1 VAAILASR
9 GDIEVLGH
17 ASTGEDAFALIEK
30 SEPDLVITQ
39 IDVQLKE
46 AKEVLSG
53 IRSVSPDS
61 RIVVLTMFDNLH
73 YVQALAKLGVNAYLH
88 KSSSSEEL
96 LATIDALGR
105 DPDGDNVIISMPRD
119 FLARMS
125 EGPAG
130 MLSER
135 ETEVLVL
142 AARDFSNRQ
151 LSAEMQ
157 ISEDTVKR
165 HLANVQAKMAVSS
178 RSGAVRKA
186 LAEQWIGIQ
195 DITAAA
201 DGSSRDGS
209 SGA

>member
-142 AARDFSNRQ
+142 AARGFSNRQ